1 MSVFIILGIIFGDA
15 FSETEAAVARVNESP
30 SEQIE
35 TAIVDVA
42 QAEEEEEEYEGRV
55 LVAHKKML

>member
-42 QAEEEEEEYEGRV
+42 QAEEEYEGRV